1 MANLAT
7 AIREEV
13 SRLARKEIRSEVAA
27 LKKHSAQYRRDIAA
41 LKRTVQQQTRE
52 IAVLRKALVRNH
64 KRRIDAST
72 DEQPQVRFSPI
83 WLKKHRA
90 KLGLS
95 AENYAKLVEVSPL
108 SIYHWESGK
117 TTPREQQKAKLA
129 QVRSLGKREALR
141 LLDELA

>member
-7 AIREEV
+7 AIRDEI
-13 SRLARKEIRSEVAA
+13 SRLARKEVRSEVTA
-27 LKKHSAQYRRDIAA
+27 LKKHSAQHRRDIAA

-52 IAVLRKALVRNH
+52 IAVLRKALVRDH

-72 DEQPQVRFSPI
+72 DEQTAVRFSPI

-117 TTPREQQKAKLA
+117 TVPREQQKAKLA
-129 QVRSLGKREALR
+129 QVRTLGKRQAQR
-141 LLDELA
+141 LLDEMG